1 MYMAN
6 KKSKIGLG
14 LLLGATA
21 GAVAGL
27 FLAPKTGKEL
37 RKDAKDLSDKAK
49 KFADEYKK
57 KLEKEEPAEAAKI
70 VFGDVTDTSVAFMQ
84 KANKEL
90 SEELGILKEKYS
102 TIDKKKYSE
111 AVKNL
116 MDSYKA
122 DKALP
127 EGSLKKLAAYL
138 EKDAKVLVSRPK
150 TTKKKAPAKKKPAAK
165 KKVAAK
171 KTPKKKA

>member
-1 MYMAN
+1 MAK

-37 RKDAKDLSDKAK
+37 RKDAKILSDKAK

-57 KLEKEEPAEAAKI
+57 KLEKEEPSEAAKI

-102 TIDKKKYSE
+102 TIDKNKYSE

-116 MDSYKA
+116 IDNYKA

-150 TTKKKAPAKKKPAAK
+150 TTKKAPAKKKAAPK

-171 KTPKKKA
+171 KTPTKKA